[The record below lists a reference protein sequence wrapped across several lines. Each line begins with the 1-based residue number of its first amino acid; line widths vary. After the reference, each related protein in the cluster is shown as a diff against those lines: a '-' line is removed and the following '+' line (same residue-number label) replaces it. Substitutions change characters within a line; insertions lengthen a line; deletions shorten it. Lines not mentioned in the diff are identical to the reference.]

1 MFYVYIQQSG
11 FADIV
16 QEELS
21 KQYVKDREYFLLEV
35 VPVRPDYN
43 GKRYV
48 NGAWVWGMSE
58 SENSMKRR
66 KEMPT
71 KALLEDLYKAMKSG
85 ETPKATKFFD
95 AMDKLYKKY
104 PDS

>member
-1 MFYVYIQQSG
+1 MFYVYIQQNG

-21 KQYVKDREYFLLEV
+21 KQYVKDNEYFLLEV

-48 NGAWVWGMSE
+48 NGMWVWGMSE
-58 SENSMKRR
+58 SENSMKRK
-66 KEMPT
+66 KETDVHGMLR
-71 KALLEDLYKAMKSG
+71 ALYEDMKDG
-85 ETPKATKFFD
+85 ELPRSKKFF
-95 AMDKLYKKY
+95 AKMDKLYKKY